1 MVSYIS
7 HFLTKGEIP
16 MRERIGVFLAE
27 THCLMLDELTRSATK
42 VLFYRIGPL
51 LSQGR
56 EDSSTEIFEID

>member
-1 MVSYIS
+1 
-7 HFLTKGEIP
+7 